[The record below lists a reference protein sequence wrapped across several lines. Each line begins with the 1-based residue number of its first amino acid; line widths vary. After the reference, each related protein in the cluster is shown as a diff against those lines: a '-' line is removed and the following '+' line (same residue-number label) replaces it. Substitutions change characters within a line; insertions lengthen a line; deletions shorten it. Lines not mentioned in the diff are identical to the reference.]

1 MNTPHN
7 VNPVEWQQN
16 IGYARLACARI
27 FRDGG
32 KPADALEAFG
42 IATRDA
48 AVTAADWGQ
57 VVERIALSLSAGRL
71 RRAA

>member
-42 IATRDA
+42 IAARDGA
-48 AVTAADWGQ
+48 ASPSDWGQ
-57 VVERIALSLSAGRL
+57 VVERIALSMSPGRQ

>member
-48 AVTAADWGQ
+48 AVSPADWGQ
-57 VVERIALSLSAGRL
+57 VVERIAHSLSAGRL

>member
-16 IGYARLACARI
+16 VGYARLACARI

-32 KPADALEAFG
+32 SPADALSAFG
-42 IATRDA
+42 LATSA
-48 AVTAADWGQ
+48 AGVDWSQ
-57 VVERIALSLSAGRL
+57 AVDRIAASLSVGARK
-71 RRAA
+71 RAA